1 MIKTISK
8 FVILIIFI
16 FVFLYFKNYTKI
28 TKNELQ
34 NLKNDY
40 EKNFQIYLKRE
51 VQLSKML
58 NQFEYES
65 LDENLALNERII
77 KFDRGIDSDFTLIMV
92 GYDKPQQWNWL

>member
-65 LDENLALNERII
+65 LDEDLALNERII

-92 GYDKPQQWNWL
+92 GYDKPQQ

>member
-8 FVILIIFI
+8 FTVLILFIFI
-16 FVFLYFKNYTKI
+16 FLYFKNYTKI
-28 TKNELQ
+28 IKSDLQ
-34 NLKNDY
+34 NLKSDY

-65 LDENLALNERII
+65 FDENFAFNERII
-77 KFDRGIDSDFTLIMV
+77 KFDRDIDSDFTLIMV
-92 GYDKPQQWNWL
+92 GYDKPQQ

>member
-16 FVFLYFKNYTKI
+16 FIFLYFKNYTKI
-28 TKNELQ
+28 TKSEIQ
-34 NLKNDY
+34 SLKINY

-65 LDENLALNERII
+65 LDENIAFNERII

-92 GYDKPQQWNWL
+92 GYDKPQQ

>member
-8 FVILIIFI
+8 FAILIIFI

-77 KFDRGIDSDFTLIMV
+77 KFDRGIDSDFTIIMV
-92 GYDKPQQWNWL
+92 GYDKPQQ

>member
-16 FVFLYFKNYTKI
+16 FIFLYFKNYTKI
-28 TKNELQ
+28 TKNDLQ
-34 NLKNDY
+34 NLKIDY
-40 EKNFQIYLKRE
+40 EKNFQIYLKRD

-65 LDENLALNERII
+65 LDENLAFNEKII
-77 KFDRGIDSDFTLIMV
+77 KFDRGVDSKFTLIMV
-92 GYDKPQQWNWL
+92 GYDKPQQ

>member
-8 FVILIIFI
+8 FAILIIFI
-16 FVFLYFKNYTKI
+16 FIFLYFKNYTKI
-28 TKNELQ
+28 TKSELQ

-58 NQFEYES
+58 NQFEYDI
-65 LDENLALNERII
+65 LDENLAFNERII
-77 KFDRGIDSDFTLIMV
+77 KFDRDIDSDFTLIMV
-92 GYDKPQQWNWL
+92 GYDKPQQ

>member
-16 FVFLYFKNYTKI
+16 FIFLYFKNYTKI
-28 TKNELQ
+28 TKNDLQ

-40 EKNFQIYLKRE
+40 EKNFQIYQKRE

-58 NQFEYES
+58 NQFEYKS
-65 LDENLALNERII
+65 IDENLALNERII

-92 GYDKPQQWNWL
+92 GYDKSQQ

>member
-65 LDENLALNERII
+65 LDENLAINERII

-92 GYDKPQQWNWL
+92 GYDKPQ

>member
-8 FVILIIFI
+8 FAILIIFI
-16 FVFLYFKNYTKI
+16 FIFLYFKNYTKI
-28 TKNELQ
+28 TKSELQ
-34 NLKNDY
+34 ILKNDY

-58 NQFEYES
+58 NQFEYDI

-92 GYDKPQQWNWL
+92 GYDKPQQ

>member
-8 FVILIIFI
+8 FAILIIFI
-16 FVFLYFKNYTKI
+16 FIFLYFKNYTKI

-40 EKNFQIYLKRE
+40 EKNFQIYQKRE

-58 NQFEYES
+58 NQFEYKS
-65 LDENLALNERII
+65 IDENLALNERII

-92 GYDKPQQWNWL
+92 GYDKPQQ

>member
-8 FVILIIFI
+8 FAILIIFI
-16 FVFLYFKNYTKI
+16 FIFLYFKNYTKI
-28 TKNELQ
+28 TKSELQ

-58 NQFEYES
+58 NQFEYDI
-65 LDENLALNERII
+65 LDENLTFNERII
-77 KFDRGIDSDFTLIMV
+77 KFDRGVDSDFTLIMV
-92 GYDKPQQWNWL
+92 GYDKPQQ

>member
-8 FVILIIFI
+8 FSILIIFI

-58 NQFEYES
+58 NQFEYKS
-65 LDENLALNERII
+65 IDENLALNERII

-92 GYDKPQQWNWL
+92 GYDKPQQ

>member
-1 MIKTISK
+1 MIKSVSK
-8 FVILIIFI
+8 FVILIILIFI
-16 FVFLYFKNYTKI
+16 FLYFKNYTKI

-40 EKNFQIYLKRE
+40 EKNFQIFLKRE

-92 GYDKPQQWNWL
+92 GYDKPQQ

>member
-16 FVFLYFKNYTKI
+16 FIFLYFKNYTKI

-34 NLKNDY
+34 NLKIDY
-40 EKNFQIYLKRE
+40 KKNFQIYLKRE

-58 NQFEYES
+58 NQFEYER
-65 LDENLALNERII
+65 LDENLAFNERII
-77 KFDRGIDSDFTLIMV
+77 KFDRDIDSDFTLIMV
-92 GYDKPQQWNWL
+92 GYDKPQQ

>member
-1 MIKTISK
+1 M
-8 FVILIIFI
+8 ILIIFI

-28 TKNELQ
+28 TRNELE

-65 LDENLALNERII
+65 LDENLALNKRII

>member
-1 MIKTISK
+1 LIKTISK
-8 FVILIIFI
+8 FAILIIFI

-92 GYDKPQQWNWL
+92 GYDKPQQ

>member
-8 FVILIIFI
+8 FAILIIFI

-40 EKNFQIYLKRE
+40 EKNFQIYQKRE

-58 NQFEYES
+58 NQFEYKS
-65 LDENLALNERII
+65 IDENLALNERVI

-92 GYDKPQQWNWL
+92 GYDKPQQ

>member
-77 KFDRGIDSDFTLIMV
+77 KFNRGIDSDFTLIMV
-92 GYDKPQQWNWL
+92 GYDKPQQ

>member
-8 FVILIIFI
+8 FAILIIFI

-58 NQFEYES
+58 NQFEYKS
-65 LDENLALNERII
+65 IDENLALNERII

-92 GYDKPQQWNWL
+92 GYDKPQQ

>member
-8 FVILIIFI
+8 FAILIIFI
-16 FVFLYFKNYTKI
+16 FIFLYFKNYTKI
-28 TKNELQ
+28 TKSELQ

-65 LDENLALNERII
+65 LDENLAFNERII
-77 KFDRGIDSDFTLIMV
+77 KFDRDIDSDFTLIMV
-92 GYDKPQQWNWL
+92 GYDKSQQ

>member
-8 FVILIIFI
+8 FAILIIFI

-58 NQFEYES
+58 NQFEYMS
-65 LDENLALNERII
+65 IDENLALNERII

-92 GYDKPQQWNWL
+92 GYDKPQQ

>member
-1 MIKTISK
+1 MTKTISK
-8 FVILIIFI
+8 FAILIIFI
-16 FVFLYFKNYTKI
+16 FIFLYFKNYTKI

-34 NLKNDY
+34 NLQNDY

-65 LDENLALNERII
+65 LDENLAFNERVI
-77 KFDRGIDSDFTLIMV
+77 KFNRGIDSDFTLIMV
-92 GYDKPQQWNWL
+92 GYDKPQQ

>member
-8 FVILIIFI
+8 FAILIIFI
-16 FVFLYFKNYTKI
+16 FIFLYFKNYTKI

-65 LDENLALNERII
+65 LDKNSAFNERII

-92 GYDKPQQWNWL
+92 GYDKPQQ

>member
-8 FVILIIFI
+8 FAILIIFI

-40 EKNFQIYLKRE
+40 EKNFQIYQKRE

-58 NQFEYES
+58 NQFEYKS
-65 LDENLALNERII
+65 IDENLALNERII
-77 KFDRGIDSDFTLIMV
+77 KFDRGIDSDFTIIMV
-92 GYDKPQQWNWL
+92 GYDKPQQ

>member
-8 FVILIIFI
+8 FAILIIFI
-16 FVFLYFKNYTKI
+16 FIFIYFKNYTKI
-28 TKNELQ
+28 TKSELH

-58 NQFEYES
+58 NQFEYDI
-65 LDENLALNERII
+65 LDENLAFNERII

-92 GYDKPQQWNWL
+92 GYDKPQQ

>member
-8 FVILIIFI
+8 FAVLIIFI
-16 FVFLYFKNYTKI
+16 FIFLYFKNYTKI
-28 TKNELQ
+28 TKSELQ

-58 NQFEYES
+58 NQFEYDI

-77 KFDRGIDSDFTLIMV
+77 KFDRDIDSDFTLIMV
-92 GYDKPQQWNWL
+92 GYDKPQQ

>member
-8 FVILIIFI
+8 FAILIIFI
-16 FVFLYFKNYTKI
+16 FIFIYFKNYTKI
-28 TKNELQ
+28 TKNKLQ

-65 LDENLALNERII
+65 LDENIAFNERII
-77 KFDRGIDSDFTLIMV
+77 KFDRGVDRDFTLIMV
-92 GYDKPQQWNWL
+92 SYDKPQQ

>member
-8 FVILIIFI
+8 FAIIIIFI
-16 FVFLYFKNYTKI
+16 FIFLYFKNYTKI
-28 TKNELQ
+28 TKSELQ

-65 LDENLALNERII
+65 LDENLAFNERII
-77 KFDRGIDSDFTLIMV
+77 KFDRDIDSDFTLIMV
-92 GYDKPQQWNWL
+92 GYDKSQQ

>member
-8 FVILIIFI
+8 FAILIIFI
-16 FVFLYFKNYTKI
+16 FIFLYFKNYTKI
-28 TKNELQ
+28 TKSELQ

-58 NQFEYES
+58 NQFEYDI

-77 KFDRGIDSDFTLIMV
+77 KFDRGVDSDFTLIMV
-92 GYDKPQQWNWL
+92 GYDKPQQ

>member
-1 MIKTISK
+1 MTKTISK

-16 FVFLYFKNYTKI
+16 FIFLYFKNYTKI

-58 NQFEYES
+58 NQFEYKRI
-65 LDENLALNERII
+65 DENLAFNERII
-77 KFDRGIDSDFTLIMV
+77 KFDRDIDSDFTLIMV
-92 GYDKPQQWNWL
+92 GYDKPQQ

>member
-1 MIKTISK
+1 MIKTLSK

-16 FVFLYFKNYTKI
+16 FIFLYFKNYTKI

-92 GYDKPQQWNWL
+92 GYDKPQQ

>member
-1 MIKTISK
+1 LIKTISK
-8 FVILIIFI
+8 FVTLIIFI
-16 FVFLYFKNYTKI
+16 FIFLYFKNYTKI

-65 LDENLALNERII
+65 FDENLAYNEKII
-77 KFDRGIDSDFTLIMV
+77 KFDRGIDSKFTLIMV
-92 GYDKPQQWNWL
+92 SYDKPQQ